1 MTVKLFI
8 IIFIKVQGEI
18 IAVDLMVIPMLFQS
32 NCFGSRLSKLYIFR
46 VIVVAATVV
55 DFDYFELC
63 FTVIKCFIS
72 LVNLLELK
80 NCFVEHFGFEFSF
93 VMIDYF
99 FLHSFQIHRMSK
111 NQRLSTIRYPQI
123 YSYDL
128 ILLRLLSLNVTHQ
141 ICMTL

>member
-1 MTVKLFI
+1 MTVMLFI

-18 IAVDLMVIPMLFQS
+18 IAVVLMVIPMLFQS

-46 VIVVAATVV
+46 VVVVATVA
-55 DFDYFELC
+55 DFDYFVLC
-63 FTVIKCFIS
+63 FTVVKYFIS
-72 LVNLLELK
+72 WVNLLELV
-80 NCFVEHFGFEFSF
+80 NCFVEHFGFKFSF

-99 FLHSFQIHRMSK
+99 FLHSFQIHRTSK
-111 NQRLSTIRYPQI
+111 NQRLSTIRFPQI

-141 ICMTL
+141 ICMSL

>member
-18 IAVDLMVIPMLFQS
+18 IAVDLMVIPMQFQS
-32 NCFGSRLSKLYIFR
+32 NYFGSRLSKLYIFR
-46 VIVVAATVV
+46 VVVVATVA
-55 DFDYFELC
+55 DFDYFVLC
-63 FTVIKCFIS
+63 FTVVKYFIS
-72 LVNLLELK
+72 WVNLLKLV

-141 ICMTL
+141 ICMSL